1 MGPAKDM
8 EHVTIG
14 LIGLGTVGTGVARIL
29 TEHAD
34 RIARRAGK
42 RVRWKWAVVRDPA
55 KSRNVKLDG
64 VRVTTDPAR
73 LIDDPEVEIVV
84 EAMGGIDPAL
94 SIVLDCLAAGKHVVT
109 ANKALLAE
117 HGPQIFAQA
126 RAAGR
131 AVAFEASVGGGIP
144 IIQALGVC
152 AGRQPGPEPGRDPQR
167 HVQLH
172 PDQDDARGPGLA
184 TPARR
189 RRSSGMPRPTRRS
202 TWTAP
207 TPRTSWRSSP
217 SSPSRRPCETD
228 RHPAARASTG
238 CNWPTSGMPA
248 SSVTPSSCWR
258 WPS

>member
-1 MGPAKDM
+1 MGSAKDM

-55 KSRNVKLDG
+55 KTRDVKLDG
-64 VRVTTDPAR
+64 VRVTTDTAR

-126 RAAGR
+126 RAAGAPSRSRR
-131 AVAFEASVGGGIP
+131 ASAA
-144 IIQALGVC
+144 A
-152 AGRQPGPEPGRDPQR
+152 
-167 HVQLH
+167 
-172 PDQDDARGPGLA
+172 
-184 TPARR
+184 
-189 RRSSGMPRPTRRS
+189 
-202 TWTAP
+202 
-207 TPRTSWRSSP
+207 SP
-217 SSPSRRPCETD
+217 SSRPWAWRSPPTRCRTLPRSSTALATTSSRR
-228 RHPAARASTG
+228 
-238 CNWPTSGMPA
+238 
-248 SSVTPSSCWR
+248 
-258 WPS
+258 